1 MQLAFTGPRTL
12 LGEPRMYR
20 RCATASGAASTAA
33 AAAAT
38 ACTASGRA
46 TRAAGRA
53 TTGTC
58 AGAGGDQGDGS
69 MGPWRAPGPQQAGA
83 QRRCTATGVTH
94 WRPHRPEGL
103 LLAANAACEGRRPLH
118 CHRCEGHCVHSRLSP
133 PAPHKLQQ
141 ATRTGTASGWAAVG
155 GQEERAAGHAT
166 PAWGYLPAR
175 RGSSG
180 AIARNSA
187 TSEQCCSRP
196 ARLQGQPSLPSTGPH
211 TTAASGHSDPPAGK
225 QAMQACQQRAA
236 LATPQQQQVQQ
247 RRPAAAAVAGAA
259 RLAAPSSSSRSS
271 RAATRWGTS
280 YMWRGPAVQGCA
292 RAACSC
298 GAVRSG
304 APAATCDRRLHPPA
318 SPASRLPPVCARRE
332 RDPIL
337 APVIQMGPGGEV
349 RLERG
354 RGAVAAAG
362 LAAQTACCLAC
373 CCFHAV
379 LYAHAKKNDPGDC
392 GPLRLPDAQPH
403 HLPQPAHQRPGGHA
417 GERKQQA
424 VLLCSPLV

>member
-1 MQLAFTGPRTL
+1 MRHGLWGRLDCCCCCRHRLHRQRAGDAGRRPGHHRHLRGGGRRPGGWLGGRLAGAWAPAGRRAGCSGGALRRASRIGGLTARKACFWL
-12 LGEPRMYR
+12 LMLHV
-20 RCATASGAASTAA
+20 
-33 AAAAT
+33 
-38 ACTASGRA
+38 
-46 TRAAGRA
+46 RAAGR
-53 TTGTC
+53 
-58 AGAGGDQGDGS
+58 
-69 MGPWRAPGPQQAGA
+69 
-83 QRRCTATGVTH
+83 CTAT
-94 WRPHRPEGL
+94 
-103 LLAANAACEGRRPLH
+103 AANAMTAYRLPLHTSCSRLLGQARPAAGRR
-118 CHRCEGHCVHSRLSP
+118 
-133 PAPHKLQQ
+133 
-141 ATRTGTASGWAAVG
+141 WAA
-155 GQEERAAGHAT
+155 RKS
-166 PAWGYLPAR
+166 AR
-175 RGSSG
+175 RGMPRPHG
-180 AIARNSA
+180 AISQPGGARRGPSHAIQQPRNSA
-187 TSEQCCSRP
+187 AAIQHACRASR
-196 ARLQGQPSLPSTGPH
+196 AVPSTGPH

-236 LATPQQQQVQQ
+236 LAAPQQQQVQQ
-247 RRPAAAAVAGAA
+247 RRQAAAAVAGAA

-280 YMWRGPAVQGCA
+280 YIWRGPAVQGCA

-304 APAATCDRRLHPPA
+304 APAPSRPPLAPTCLA
-318 SPASRLPPVCARRE
+318 CSRLPPVCARRE

-362 LAAQTACCLAC
+362 LAAPTACCVAC

-379 LYAHAKKNDPGDC
+379 LYAHAKKNDAGDC